1 MLKYFFFILIVILIV
16 DTIYS
21 PINRYFLSRK
31 NYQFSRDLAD
41 RKGKKLIVVGDPCVG
56 NGIFMKT
63 LQKYYPNCKHGDIT
77 IDLNGCNEC
86 MKMNI
91 NNLESF
97 KKFKDSKYVVFETGT
112 FGFANNMRALLK
124 EIKRI
129 SGGDFISAGGT
140 NSLFWKYIG
149 HKLYSMKYRGNLN
162 YMIYPFNGIFNK
174 KYLVYNLKSNQ
185 MEKIDF

>member
-1 MLKYFFFILIVILIV
+1 
-16 DTIYS
+16 
-21 PINRYFLSRK
+21 
-31 NYQFSRDLAD
+31 
-41 RKGKKLIVVGDPCVG
+41 
-56 NGIFMKT
+56 MKT

-77 IDLNGCNEC
+77 IDLNGCSKC

-129 SGGDFISAGGT
+129 SGG
-140 NSLFWKYIG
+140 
-149 HKLYSMKYRGNLN
+149 NLN

>member
-1 MLKYFFFILIVILIV
+1 MLVYIFLIIIIILII

-31 NYQFSRDLAD
+31 NYKFCRDLANK
-41 RKGKKLIVVGDPCVG
+41 KGKKLIVIGDPCVG
-56 NGIFMKT
+56 NGIFMRT

-77 IDLNGCNEC
+77 IDLNGCNKC

-91 NNLESF
+91 NNLASF
-97 KKFKDSKYVVFETGT
+97 KKFEDNKYVVFETGT
-112 FGFANNMRALLK
+112 FGFANNMKTLLK

-140 NSLFWKYIG
+140 NSLFWKFIG
-149 HKLYSMKYRGNLN
+149 HKLYSMKYQGNLN
-162 YMIYPFNGIFNK
+162 YMIYPFNGIKNK
-174 KYLVYNLKSNQ
+174 IYKTYNLKKNKS
-185 MEKIDF
+185 EIIYF